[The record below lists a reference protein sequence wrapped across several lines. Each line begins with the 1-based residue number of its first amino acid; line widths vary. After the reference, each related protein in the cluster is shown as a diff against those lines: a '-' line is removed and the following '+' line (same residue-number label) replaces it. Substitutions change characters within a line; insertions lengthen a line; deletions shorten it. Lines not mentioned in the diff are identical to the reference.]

1 MMKKTNLRRVAPAL
15 ALATAALLMSACG
28 SSADKPADTTVAAA
42 AETTPA
48 ETTPAETTPAETT
61 APASADTTAAAAA
74 ETTAAAAETTVA
86 AAAGAED
93 IVAEAKAF
101 VDGQLTGSGGF
112 EGPKEG
118 PKAAAGKK
126 IVYVASDLTNGG
138 VTAVAEGV
146 KEAVT
151 AIGWTVEVLD
161 GKATAQGR
169 TDALNAAIASK
180 PDGIILG
187 GFDAVEQKTAIAQ
200 ATDQKIPVVGWHAG
214 ATPGPIPEA
223 GLFTNVTTDPLEVS
237 KIAAFYAIADSNG
250 TAGVVIFTD
259 TQYEIA
265 VKKADTMRDIIK
277 KCPGCSVLSY
287 ENSPIAEADSKMP
300 PLVASLLQKHGDKL
314 TYMLA
319 INGNYYGG
327 SRQALKDAGK
337 DPAGPPKQIAAGDGD
352 AAEFKRIREGDYQ
365 TATVAEPLFLQG
377 WQLVDEVNRALNGA
391 PASGYLAPPGLVV
404 KANVGSGDVFD
415 PAAKYRDNFKAIWG
429 K

>member
-1 MMKKTNLRRVAPAL
+1 MT
-15 ALATAALLMSACG
+15 ACG
-28 SSADKPADTTVAAA
+28 SSGTPADTTTEAA
-42 AETTPA
+42 AETTAAPAETTAAPA

-61 APASADTTAAAAA
+61 AAPT

-86 AAAGAED
+86 AAAAGD

-101 VDGQLTGSGGF
+101 VDGQLKGAGGF

-118 PKAAAGKK
+118 PKAADGKK

-138 VTAVAEGV
+138 VTAVADGV

-214 ATPGPIPEA
+214 ATPGPIPDA

-237 KIAAFYAIADSNG
+237 KIAAFYAIADSDG

-277 KCPGCSVLSY
+277 QCSGCSVLSY

-365 TATVAEPLFLQG
+365 TATVAEPLYLQG

-404 KANVGSGDVFD
+404 KGNVGSGDVFD

>member
-1 MMKKTNLRRVAPAL
+1 MKMTTLRRIAPAL
-15 ALATAALLMSACG
+15 ALVTAGVLMASC
-28 SSADKPADTTVAAA
+28 SSDKSSDTTVAAA
-42 AETTPA
+42 DTTAAAPADTVAAAPA
-48 ETTPAETTPAETT
+48 ETAAPAADTAAAPDTT
-61 APASADTTAAAAA
+61 AAAADTTAAAAA
-74 ETTAAAAETTVA
+74 S
-86 AAAGAED
+86 GD

-101 VDGQLTGSGGF
+101 VDGQLQGSGGF

-118 PKAAAGKK
+118 PKAAEAKK

-138 VTAVAEGV
+138 ITAVAEGA
-146 KEAVT
+146 KEAAK
-151 AIGWTVEVLD
+151 AIGWTMEVLD
-161 GKATAQGR
+161 GKATALGR

-214 ATPGPIPEA
+214 ATPGPIPDA
-223 GLFTNVTTDPLEVS
+223 GIFTNVTTDPLEVS
-237 KIAAFYAIADSNG
+237 KIAAYYAIADSNG

-277 KCPGCSVLSY
+277 QCAGCSVLSY

-300 PLVASLLQKHGDKL
+300 PLVASLLQKYGDKL

-365 TATVAEPLFLQG
+365 TATVAEPLYLQG
-377 WQLVDEVNRALNGA
+377 WQLVDEVNRALNNA

-404 KANVGSGDVFD
+404 KGNVGTGDVFD
-415 PAAKYRDNFKAIWG
+415 PAAKYRDNYKAIWG